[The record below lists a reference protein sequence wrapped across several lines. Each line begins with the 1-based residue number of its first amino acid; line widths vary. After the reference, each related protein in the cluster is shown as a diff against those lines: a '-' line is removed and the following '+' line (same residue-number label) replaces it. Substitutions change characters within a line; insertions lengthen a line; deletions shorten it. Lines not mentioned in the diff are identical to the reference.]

1 MRPKVRRKMKKNY
14 TVRRTAFSKFM
25 DTLAGK
31 IVRWAVIAAVIAGLL
46 SVIIFVAVPAIANR
60 VNPPEKVPIKLNDF
74 KDSLDTEATEE
85 AERASASYLQKEAA
99 IDVSR
104 INDPFIYENEIVFS
118 STEVIGGTVHYSKMY
133 IHNIDDGTTKEVN
146 GIEMKYDNLIS
157 MRMNKD
163 YIVFLDSSDD
173 GGGRI
178 CVYDRSNGRQTAIK
192 DYLYSAP
199 QVTMEGNLIA
209 FMQQA
214 GDNLD
219 RLYLF
224 DLGTFESTAYRVF
237 SGLPTIPSAVN
248 MQNGMMVYSIPYQ
261 TEDGY
266 NRSRIYSMNL
276 ATGEENVNEP
286 GKLAQYLKTNGKDIA
301 FLSSVSGMATE
312 LYLLEGVTPTLIDS
326 DVVNFE
332 IEENYIVYTKGEE
345 IYLYLLGNKQIQK
358 LNSDITR
365 GRLVNASGKMVCWYD
380 VTAGY
385 NTSADIIRY
394 AEVNF

>member
-1 MRPKVRRKMKKNY
+1 MKKNY
-14 TVRRTAFSKFM
+14 TVRRTAFAKFM

-31 IVRWAVIAAVIAGLL
+31 IVRWAVIGAAIAGVLAL
-46 SVIIFVAVPAIANR
+46 IVFVAVPAISKA

-74 KDSLDTEATEE
+74 KDSLDTQAVDRAEE
-85 AERASASYLQKEAA
+85 ASASYLQKEAA
-99 IDVSR
+99 IDISR
-104 INDPFIYENEIVFS
+104 VNDPYIYDNEIVFS
-118 STEVIGGTVHYSKMY
+118 STEVIGGAVHYAKMY
-133 IHNIDDGTTKEVN
+133 LYNIDEATTKEIS

-163 YIVFLDSSDD
+163 FIVFLDSSDN

-178 CVYDRSNGRQTAIK
+178 CVYDRRNGKQTAIK
-192 DYLYSAP
+192 DYLYAAP
-199 QVTMEGNLIA
+199 QIVMEGSLIA

-224 DLGTFESTAYRVF
+224 DLETFESTAYRVF
-237 SGLPTIPSAVN
+237 SGLPTIPSAVD
-248 MQNGMMVYSIPYQ
+248 MQNGVMVYAIPYQ

-266 NRSRIYSMNL
+266 NRSRIYTMDL
-276 ATGEENVNEP
+276 ATGEEKVNEP
-286 GKLAQYLKTNGKDIA
+286 GKLAQYIRTNGKDIA
-301 FLSSVSGMATE
+301 FLSSVSGMASE
-312 LYLLEGVTPTLIDS
+312 LYLLEGVTPMLIDS
-326 DVVNFE
+326 DVANFE
-332 IEENYIVYTKGEE
+332 IEENYIVYTKGEN
-345 IYLYLLGNKQIQK
+345 IYLYLLGNKQIQQ

-365 GRLVNASGKMVCWYD
+365 GRLVNANGRMVCWYD

-385 NTSADIIRY
+385 STTADIVRY